1 MTSLS
6 LSPRD
11 QVHETH
17 SIEAGCDAFVKQPG
31 RWRVGKTRA
40 CRKPE
45 GNKHCA
51 VGAAAQLVLVFVLA
65 APHKLRVPS
74 PRHQGQGPI
83 ARGRQTPQAATGL
96 PVLDLVAGHLDGP
109 RGAREDLALKPAQLQ
124 RDVRAHDGQP
134 GFGNRPFQA
143 DFTEPGS
150 VFQVVGHQAGGCV
163 QPGDGVG
170 DVDDQRGAAAVRGHA
185 TFDGC
190 TRQHRHH
197 VGLGGVH
204 FAGAR
209 AVAQQQ
215 HRFGKHGV
223 GVVCVFLSRG
233 RRRRRRRRRNG
244 REGHQDP
251 AGTGAGQQGGHWR
264 REDQVRHAVPQLD
277 CGVQPHTAS
286 SQGGAGQGRPGT
298 SAGVV
303 SQLRR
308 QPAQGLVGVGEGRP
322 LLPDFF
328 GRVPSWRDHL
338 ARLQHR

>member
-1 MTSLS
+1 MTRAAGCCAVTTGRRTRAPSRRTTSWDTRAAVVKVSGQRPPKRGPHNGVVGGRMTSLS

-223 GVVCVFLSRG
+223 GVVCVFFI
-233 RRRRRRRRRNG
+233 
-244 REGHQDP
+244 
-251 AGTGAGQQGGHWR
+251 AGQEEEEEKKEER
-264 REDQVRHAVPQLD
+264 K
-277 CGVQPHTAS
+277 
-286 SQGGAGQGRPGT
+286 GGAPGPGRHGGRAAGGTLATRGPGT
-298 SAGVV
+298 S
-303 SQLRR
+303 RR
-308 QPAQGLVGVGEGRP
+308 PTA
-322 LLPDFF
+322 
-328 GRVPSWRDHL
+328 
-338 ARLQHR
+338 